1 MSFQEKKLGHPM
13 NQDKLFRETHIV
25 KKKKETDQ
33 ERWVEGRASTVHV
46 SFHFSLSIFIYFY
59 INFELLIQFTFSYR
73 IASELKLRNSYAAS
87 HLMSRARHSNFRP
100 RMLKDYGRGL

>member
-13 NQDKLFRETHIV
+13 NQDELFKETHIV

-46 SFHFSLSIFIYFY
+46 SFHFSLSILIYFY
-59 INFELLIQFTFSYR
+59 INFEILIQCNFLIGS
-73 IASELKLRNSYAAS
+73 L
-87 HLMSRARHSNFRP
+87 HS
-100 RMLKDYGRGL
+100 